1 MSSLSIPIKVVEV
14 FESIQGEVPLGKYA
28 LFIRLYGCN
37 RKCRFCDTK
46 YSWRSYTYFDLDV
59 DSLHIPKSI
68 NYVVFTGG
76 EPLLQ
81 KHNLENFVI
90 QLKDKYPY
98 VKVALE
104 TNGDTTDFNKD
115 LFDLIVI
122 SPKDMY
128 TLEYWLKIIS
138 EQKYDDSKIFLK
150 VIDRPDDEQL
160 FKYLL
165 KLLRHKVISEKC
177 LEYLYI
183 MPYGTNPNEI
193 NENIKQILKR
203 IEKYN
208 LKGVNVAYRL
218 HIALGIK

>member
-1 MSSLSIPIKVVEV
+1 MSMSTPIKVVEV

-46 YSWRSYTYFDLDV
+46 HSWSSHTYFDLDV
-59 DSLHIPKSI
+59 NSLHIPKSI

-81 KHNLENFVI
+81 KHNLENFIVR
-90 QLKDKYPY
+90 LKDKYPHI
-98 VKVALE
+98 KIALE
-104 TNGDTTDFNKD
+104 TNGDITDFNTD

-128 TLEYWLKIIS
+128 TLEYWLKNIIRQ
-138 EQKYDDSKIFLK
+138 EYNNKVFLK

-160 FKYLL
+160 FKYLS
-165 KLLRHKVISEKC
+165 KLLKHKVIGSKH
-177 LEYLYI
+177 LERLYI
-183 MPYGTNPNEI
+183 MPFGTTPNEI
-193 NENIKQILKR
+193 NENTRQILKR
-203 IEKYN
+203 IKKYN
-208 LKGVNVAYRL
+208 LKQVNIAYRL
-218 HIALGIK
+218 HIVLGVI

>member
-1 MSSLSIPIKVVEV
+1 MSTSIKVVEV

-46 YSWRSYTYFDLDV
+46 YSWKSHTCFDLDV
-59 DSLHIPKSI
+59 DSLHIPKSV

-81 KHNLENFVI
+81 KHNLEGFII
-90 QLKDKYPY
+90 QLKNRYPHI
-98 VKVALE
+98 KIALE
-104 TNGDTTDFNKD
+104 TNGDITDFNTN

-128 TLEYWLKIIS
+128 TLEYWLKNITGQ
-138 EQKYDDSKIFLK
+138 EYNNKVFLK

-160 FKYLL
+160 FKYLS
-165 KLLRHKVISEKC
+165 KLLKYNIISERC

-183 MPYGTNPNEI
+183 MPYGTNLTEI
-193 NENIKQILKR
+193 NKNTKQILKR